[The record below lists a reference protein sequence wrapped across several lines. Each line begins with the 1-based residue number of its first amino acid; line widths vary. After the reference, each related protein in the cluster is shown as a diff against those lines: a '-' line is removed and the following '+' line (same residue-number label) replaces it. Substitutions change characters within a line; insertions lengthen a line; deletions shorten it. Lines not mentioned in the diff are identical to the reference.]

1 MPAASASRTVAV
13 LPGLV
18 ARMKATH
25 PSAPSAIISALR
37 R

>member
-13 LPGLV
+13 LPGLA
-18 ARMKATH
+18 ARMKAAH
-25 PSAPSAIISALR
+25 PSAPSVIISALR